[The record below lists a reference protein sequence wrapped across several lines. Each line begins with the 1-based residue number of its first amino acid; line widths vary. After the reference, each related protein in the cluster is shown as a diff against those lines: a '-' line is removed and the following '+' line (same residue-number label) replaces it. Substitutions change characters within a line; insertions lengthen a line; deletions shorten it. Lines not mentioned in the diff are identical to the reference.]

1 MTILDDKLFNKL
13 LNKIK
18 EDDDALNALY
28 DYFYPRIVLH
38 IKRTYPCADADDIAQ
53 EFFLRLLTFPCRT
66 YVLNP
71 ASWVYKAC
79 ENLAKEKYAEVAEEY
94 PASDLLDGVSA
105 PVFVDEI
112 AAVSIQAREL
122 FEKITDQKTR
132 NIVYLYHWEGYN
144 FREIGKI
151 LGMNCAAVRQRYSRV
166 IKVLKKIENSVSQID
181 PKSAPNNW
189 RTKE

>member
-1 MTILDDKLFNKL
+1 MDSKVFNVL

-18 EDDDALNALY
+18 DDGDALNALY

-38 IKRTYPCADADDIAQ
+38 MKRTYPCADADDIAQ

-66 YVLNP
+66 YVHKP

-79 ENLAKEKYAEVAEEY
+79 ENLAKEKYAEIAEEY
-94 PASDLLDGVSA
+94 PASYLLDGVSA

-112 AAVSIQAREL
+112 SAVSIQAREL

-144 FREIGKI
+144 FREIGEI
-151 LGMNCAAVRQRYSRV
+151 LGMNCAAVRQRYSRA
-166 IKVLKKIENSVSQID
+166 IRFLKKYENFVSQIG
-181 PKSAPNNW
+181 PNSAPDNR
-189 RTKE
+189 RTKK